1 MIVADR
7 DFRHI
12 GVAVAYSGIG
22 GGTTMVRI
30 RRIGAVIVLGTMT
43 VLTVATLSSPAGAV
57 VTGPCSGS
65 VEFSNG
71 VTIRAEQPLD
81 PASVIPAQDSA
92 IYQGLIDIPVPDEP
106 IPFEGGLSA
115 EVAGLGT
122 IPVVGWGGETVEVS
136 ASGTYIYEVPS
147 WVPKGTGDIL
157 LTASHQQGGAECTGQ
172 VKVTIEGDPG
182 AAGIIA
188 ATGTVLFGAGVIGAG
203 FKKKGVA

>member
-65 VEFSNG
+65 VEFSND
-71 VTIRAEQPLD
+71 VTITAEQPLD

-92 IYQGLIDIPVPDEP
+92 LYQGLIDIPVPDDP

-136 ASGTYIYEVPS
+136 ASG
-147 WVPKGTGDIL
+147 
-157 LTASHQQGGAECTGQ
+157 
-172 VKVTIEGDPG
+172 EGDPG